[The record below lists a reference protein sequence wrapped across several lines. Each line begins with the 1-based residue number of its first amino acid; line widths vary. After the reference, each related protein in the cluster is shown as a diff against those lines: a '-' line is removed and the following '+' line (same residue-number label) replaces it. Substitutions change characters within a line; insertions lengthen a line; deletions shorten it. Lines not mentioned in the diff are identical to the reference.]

1 MDTLPN
7 YIPEQNDLEV
17 ADLNIDKY
25 IYETAD
31 IIAKKI
37 IESPDNLSE
46 TAFHYLR
53 KLLTNPNSPI
63 SNNEKLVN
71 QLIRL
76 EFNEFNNKLKTELS
90 INETNSQN
98 LVPRLVKLLI
108 ERIINAITPEITD
121 IKGSTIYLYITTPTP
136 DLTLKMTISN
146 ILKSEFDIL
155 IKSIEKAHK
164 LISINHG
171 KKKANELIIRFTK
184 ENFSENDADYI
195 LDQFKYSIFRQ
206 TKFGGEI
213 KIVPKPSNPTNIDL
227 IHVQNSIIITDPTLS
242 EMSQLHTLI
251 ANAKILAILSQEKQ
265 QVDYYKL
272 VDCYVSLAIIY
283 HNQKN
288 PKLASDAI
296 NTAKEWATK
305 FSITHP
311 ALKELHKDLSLLN
324 PTEIGLRLPPR
335 AERRPATITSVTFSV
350 PPTPKPA
357 SKSPTTISPTI
368 KKLILAAGITA
379 LGISIGKTANT
390 PAEPLAV
397 NSIAKDIEP
406 TTPIP
411 PVTPA
416 NIIEAKSDNT
426 PPTPPVDDISFTLAE
441 ADTTIPPTAQIN
453 NDPSFTIEDTHT
465 LTIAHKG
472 LIPALKET
480 YGLTALQLGKLY
492 RHPSIFK
499 GTQSF
504 ANFLKIIA
512 EANIEQFASVDL
524 NSMPALI
531 KQFEERDT
539 LNLPQL
545 IIDLIEEVKNNEDFP
560 LAIPQ
565 TDEQIEAIQQ
575 KQHKATSKEISQDTS
590 IETDAGWFDINIDPV
605 SPIENIFAQ
614 TEQEIQ
620 DTIASTP
627 LNLATENTT
636 TTAETDEE
644 WNTFDATARMDEI
657 TQTSTPP
664 AIPKAK
670 GFWSKVKEKAKSW
683 FG

>member
-1 MDTLPN
+1 MNSLNNRPQEEIIQPKTYTTLENATSRIIYHFKDTNAVHAFRIITQLINDDFTN
-7 YIPEQNDLEV
+7 YAEAPEIQ
-17 ADLNIDKY
+17 
-25 IYETAD
+25 
-31 IIAKKI
+31 KI
-37 IESPDNLSE
+37 ILTCLESINPQDYNTESFNAILE
-46 TAFHYLR
+46 YLLEELR
-53 KLLTNPNSPI
+53 PLVMKQLGVIAANTKNPN
-63 SNNEKLVN
+63 
-71 QLIRL
+71 Q
-76 EFNEFNNKLKTELS
+76 
-90 INETNSQN
+90 INH
-98 LVPRLVKLLI
+98 
-108 ERIINAITPEITD
+108 TPEAQ
-121 IKGSTIYLYITTPTP
+121 LVA
-136 DLTLKMTISN
+136 
-146 ILKSEFDIL
+146 ILLQQD
-155 IKSIEKAHK
+155 
-164 LISINHG
+164 
-171 KKKANELIIRFTK
+171 
-184 ENFSENDADYI
+184 
-195 LDQFKYSIFRQ
+195 
-206 TKFGGEI
+206 
-213 KIVPKPSNPTNIDL
+213 NPTNSDL
-227 IHVQNSIIITDPTLS
+227 RHLYLGITSALPD
-242 EMSQLHTLI
+242 I
-251 ANAKILAILSQEKQ
+251 NAANQFFHDLLSQIMGDEK
-265 QVDYYKL
+265 
-272 VDCYVSLAIIY
+272 AIESTE
-283 HNQKN
+283 K
-288 PKLASDAI
+288 
-296 NTAKEWATK
+296 
-305 FSITHP
+305 SI
-311 ALKELHKDLSLLN
+311 AMGILYQ
-324 PTEIGLRLPPR
+324 
-335 AERRPATITSVTFSV
+335 
-350 PPTPKPA
+350 
-357 SKSPTTISPTI
+357 SPTTGVMHHALPNIELTLRAVSTNISIAQRCLAIGDRSGAREAIERGI
-368 KKLILAAGITA
+368 KIINRAKIQRNKKRHSELTALLETLKALRSQQLHSIRTPKKSSHIGKITA
-379 LGISIGKTANT
+379 AIGIAAFTAIVTSTVNQCIPEETVPMTTTDKT
-390 PAEPLAV
+390 PLP
-397 NSIAKDIEP
+397 S
-406 TTPIP
+406 
-411 PVTPA
+411 TPA
-416 NIIEAKSDNT
+416 NSYTNATIDKNIEIT

-657 TQTSTPP
+657 TQASTPP